1 MVNTP
6 ASKHTTLEGILDRI
20 VFFNEENGFTVAR
33 LQVANRRDL
42 VAIVGVLSSPMPGE
56 TLRLKGEWVIDV
68 KFGEQFR
75 VQSCLSV
82 LPATLTG
89 IEKYLG
95 SGLVK
100 GIGPIMAK
108 RIVARFGL
116 DTLDVIEDSTEKLQE
131 VEGIGPI
138 RVERI
143 AKAWQDRQ
151 SVAGAE
157 GNKGSDGL
165 SSRRGSELH
174 LCRENL
180 QGIR

>member
-1 MVNTP
+1 
-6 ASKHTTLEGILDRI
+6 
-20 VFFNEENGFTVAR
+20 
-33 LQVANRRDL
+33 
-42 VAIVGVLSSPMPGE
+42 
-56 TLRLKGEWVIDV
+56 
-68 KFGEQFR
+68 
-75 VQSCLSV
+75 V

-116 DTLDVIEDSTEKLQE
+116 ETLDIIEGSSEKLQE
-131 VEGIGPI
+131 VEGIGP
-138 RVERI
+138 
-143 AKAWQDRQ
+143 
-151 SVAGAE
+151 E

-174 LCRENL
+174 LCCENL